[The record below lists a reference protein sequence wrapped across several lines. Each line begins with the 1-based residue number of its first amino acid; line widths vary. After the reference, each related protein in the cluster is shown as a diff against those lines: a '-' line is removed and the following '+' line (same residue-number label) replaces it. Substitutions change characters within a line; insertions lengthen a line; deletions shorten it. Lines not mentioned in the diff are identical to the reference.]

1 MDCCSICL
9 EQVDSSSSLRT
20 DCGHPFHPK
29 CIFTCVSKGGHA
41 CPVCREPLYE
51 KEEEAENLIAVFDIT
66 FSEEAEEEREEER
79 RRRRRYAERRR
90 RVERRDDAFRA
101 KATECRERI
110 RQSERSVLS
119 LEDEMD
125 ALYANAL
132 REFKGSHPHVSLS
145 RRIRNER
152 QRLSYLKRR
161 YRLLL
166 EKTLGA
172 EQEEG

>member
-1 MDCCSICL
+1 
-9 EQVDSSSSLRT
+9 
-20 DCGHPFHPK
+20 
-29 CIFTCVSKGGHA
+29 VSKGGHA

-66 FSEEAEEEREEER
+66 FSEEAEEAEEAEEEER
-79 RRRRRYAERRR
+79 RKRRRYAERRR
-90 RVERRDDAFRA
+90 RVERRDDTFRA
-101 KATECRERI
+101 KATECRNRI

-132 REFKGSHPHVSLS
+132 REFKGSDPHITLS
-145 RRIRNER
+145 KGIRNER
-152 QRLSYLKRR
+152 QRLSYLKRK

-166 EKTLGA
+166 QKKLGA
-172 EQEEG
+172 EQEE